1 MGKRRGRTTKNANL
15 VEAKKKKKQKT
26 NIQIRAEINEK
37 EMKEIIGKINKS
49 KRWFIEKIN
58 KIDKLL
64 GRLIRKKGEENQ
76 IKKIRDEKGEVTEDN
91 VDR

>member
-1 MGKRRGRTTKNANL
+1 
-15 VEAKKKKKQKT
+15 
-26 NIQIRAEINEK
+26 
-37 EMKEIIGKINKS
+37 MKGIIGKINKS